1 MARVNAQFVE
11 ACVAD
16 RAGEAGLVL
25 VHLVA
30 RDLEDLGVGV
40 EETALA
46 PSGADRVHHLK
57 VGVPFSPLS
66 IVFDCHFIT
75 LLGTQL
81 EFLTLSRRC
90 PIHATFS
97 VIRGTSKNESGRRR
111 DGPNDFTIV
120 TQT

>member
-11 ACVAD
+11 ARVAD

-57 VGVPFSPLS
+57 EGVAFFTM
-66 IVFDCHFIT
+66 VNCHI
-75 LLGTQL
+75 
-81 EFLTLSRRC
+81 
-90 PIHATFS
+90 
-97 VIRGTSKNESGRRR
+97 
-111 DGPNDFTIV
+111 
-120 TQT
+120 

>member
-57 VGVPFSPLS
+57 EGVAFFTM
-66 IVFDCHFIT
+66 VNCHI
-75 LLGTQL
+75 
-81 EFLTLSRRC
+81 
-90 PIHATFS
+90 
-97 VIRGTSKNESGRRR
+97 
-111 DGPNDFTIV
+111 
-120 TQT
+120 